1 MKSKRVA
8 FFGILGALS
17 LVLGFFESVLMPE
30 IPFLPP
36 GAKLGLSNLVTM
48 YASVTA
54 GFMGGLYI
62 VLIKTLFAL
71 ITRGT
76 VAALMSLCGGM
87 LSLAALCLMLKK
99 EGSWFSF
106 FGIGV
111 ASAVMHNLGQ
121 LAAACVVTGTA
132 ELLNYGKYLLIFAL
146 ITGSVTG
153 VSALIIIPRLKK
165 IGGFYNINNENNIKE
180 LEK

>member
-1 MKSKRVA
+1 MSKKVA

-17 LVLGFFESVLMPE
+17 LVLGFFESVLLPE

-48 YASVTA
+48 YASATA

-71 ITRGT
+71 VTRGT
-76 VAALMSLCGGM
+76 VAAFMSLCGG
-87 LSLAALCLMLKK
+87 LFSLIVLCLMLKK
-99 EGSWFSF
+99 EGTLFSF
-106 FGIGV
+106 FGIGI
-111 ASAVMHNLGQ
+111 ASAVMHNMGQ
-121 LAAACVVTGTA
+121 LIASCIVTGTA
-132 ELLNYGKYLLIFAL
+132 ELINYGKYLLIFAL

-153 VSALIIIPRLKK
+153 IMLLLIMPRLKK
-165 IGGFYNINNENNIKE
+165 ISGFYNVHNENIT
-180 LEK
+180 